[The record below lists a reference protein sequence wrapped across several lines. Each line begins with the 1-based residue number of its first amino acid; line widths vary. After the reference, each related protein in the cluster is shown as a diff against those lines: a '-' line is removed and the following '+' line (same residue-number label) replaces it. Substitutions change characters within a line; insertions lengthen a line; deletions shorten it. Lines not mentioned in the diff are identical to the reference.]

1 MSTVASFGTANTVVW
16 FTSLRQGEQGV
27 TRRILEELLPLL
39 AAHGIRHEIVEPAS
53 TGELLAALDDLAARV
68 RRDGIRPILH
78 FDMHGS
84 AADGLRIVA
93 SGENVPWPVVAQRMR
108 AINEGMGNDLFV
120 VSAACYGLKVAM
132 QARITEPCPYY
143 VLVGPER
150 TVTAGL
156 LEDSLP
162 DFYRT
167 LFAMDDFVAAYESH
181 LVPAFS
187 LFHSERLLLLS
198 LGKYVRRHC
207 MGKGAARRRE
217 DLLSEVVAAGGS
229 ANGDVRREI
238 KAVLIPDQALV
249 DRFVHVFLMGK
260 QPGFGIAEVMALVR
274 ADMAGRNRLR

>member
-1 MSTVASFGTANTVVW
+1 MSTIASSGTANCVVW

-27 TRRILEELLPLL
+27 TQRILDELLPLL
-39 AAHGIRHEIVEPAS
+39 AGHGIRHEIVEPAS
-53 TGELLAALDDLAARV
+53 AGELLAALDDLAARV
-68 RRDGIRPILH
+68 RSGGIRPILH

-93 SGENVPWPVVAQRMR
+93 SGENVPWPAVAQGMR

-143 VLVGPER
+143 VLAGPER

-167 LFAMDDFVAAYESH
+167 LFATDDFMAAYESH
-181 LVPAFS
+181 LAPAFS

-207 MGKGAARRRE
+207 MGKVCDRCSRSARDPRPAEPADVDPGYPLGRCRE
-217 DLLSEVVAAGGS
+217 RGGPE
-229 ANGDVRREI
+229 GGW
-238 KAVLIPDQALV
+238 L
-249 DRFVHVFLMGK
+249 
-260 QPGFGIAEVMALVR
+260 
-274 ADMAGRNRLR
+274 